1 MWYDAFFASTIMVVN
16 KVHAHEMYLYVH
28 FNIRKFEL
36 WYICKYILVGLY
48 IKNHTELILWE
59 IDLVA

>member
-1 MWYDAFFASTIMVVN
+1 MVVN
-16 KVHAHEMYLYVH
+16 KLHAHEMYLYMY

-36 WYICKYILVGLY
+36 CYICKYILVSLY